1 MAHTGY
7 PIWPVR
13 VIVQPVSQRTA
24 TPAGCGPVHA
34 ERIGPAQQAA
44 HARDPGTDGAHTVAE
59 HIPPEASGE
68 SARGRHSRT
77 SVDLDDDQRIA
88 AARRLRVAVGNNAT
102 LQTLSVLAAQLMKTA
117 SAKIS
122 LVTEAHQMVAAT
134 WLSPG
139 AVEQQHPREESL
151 SAVTAATGGPLAIR
165 DCRLDDR
172 VRELRLVAEG
182 TAVAFLGVPL
192 FDRHDELVGA
202 LCVYDPQPRD
212 WRDMDVTI
220 LEELAEAVVS
230 EFERLALAQENET
243 VRLRLDL
250 AMDAAGVGSW
260 EWDRQTDRLTWDER
274 LLRMCGLAPDEFDQT
289 MSGFERVLHPHDRPV
304 VTAALH
310 RTADAGADL
319 DETFRIVRP
328 DTSTRW
334 LSCRGRALHDER
346 GRIVRVI
353 GAASD
358 VTERHEAG
366 QRTATIMSLLELV
379 ARASSELADSLEVG
393 AAVETLARLVVPG
406 LADWSLVMLVTEGGA
421 LHDVGS
427 WHQDPSLR
435 PVVAG
440 LAADLARHA
449 VLPGAL
455 AEVRRSSR
463 PVFVESGGTERAIR
477 VLDSPQALTAVRRL
491 AHESLAVLPLGTDG
505 HVVGLLALARGPGRP
520 PLAGAEAAAAA
531 EVAARATR
539 VLEHARSYDQVR
551 DISEQLQR
559 SLLTEPARPEGIDIA
574 VGYTPASQ
582 AAQVGGDWY
591 DAFLQPDGSTMVV
604 VGDVIGHD
612 SASAAAMGHLR
623 SLTRGIAYSTG
634 ESPARVLSS
643 VARAI
648 EGLRVDT
655 IATVVLAQLR
665 RDPRTGLTR
674 LTWSS
679 AGHPPMLVVRADGE
693 PVLLESEDL
702 LLGLVA
708 EEPRED
714 HEGILEPGTRLLMF
728 TDGLVE
734 RRGED
739 LSVGLARLCEVVRS
753 GSDLPVASLL
763 RHVQQRMVPRE
774 PDDDVALL
782 ALEIL
787 DPPGVREGQA
797 AGQATGRSVSRSGA

>member
-1 MAHTGY
+1 M
-7 PIWPVR
+7 
-13 VIVQPVSQRTA
+13 
-24 TPAGCGPVHA
+24 
-34 ERIGPAQQAA
+34 
-44 HARDPGTDGAHTVAE
+44 AE
-59 HIPPEASGE
+59 HFPPEVSGE
-68 SARGRHSRT
+68 PPRGRHSRT

-88 AARRLRVAVGNNAT
+88 AARRLRVAVGDNAT

-139 AVEQQHPREESL
+139 AVEEQHPREESL

-172 VRELRLVAEG
+172 VRGLRLVAEG
-182 TAVAFLGVPL
+182 TAVGFLGVPL

-202 LCVYDPQPRD
+202 LCVYDPLPRD
-212 WRDMDVTI
+212 WREMDVTI

-230 EFERLALAQENET
+230 ELERLALAHESET

-250 AMDAAGVGSW
+250 AMDVAGVGSW
-260 EWDRQTDRLTWDER
+260 DWDLQTGRLTWDER
-274 LLRMCGLAPDEFDQT
+274 LLRMCGLAADRLDQT
-289 MSGFERVLHPHDRPV
+289 PAGFAHLVHPEDLPAL
-304 VTAALH
+304 TAALQ
-310 RTADAGADL
+310 RTARAGGDL
-319 DETFRIVRP
+319 DETFRILRP
-328 DTSTRW
+328 DTGTRW
-334 LSCRGRALHDER
+334 LSSRGRALTDER
-346 GRIVRVI
+346 GRVVRVI

-379 ARASSELADSLEVG
+379 ARASRELADSLEVG

-406 LADWSLVMLVTEGGA
+406 LADWSLVMLVTEGDA
-421 LHDVGS
+421 LHDVAS
-427 WHQDPSLR
+427 WHQDPALR

-440 LAADLARHA
+440 LAAELARHA

-455 AEVRRSSR
+455 AEVRRTSR
-463 PVFVESGGTERAIR
+463 PVFVESGGTERAMR
-477 VLDSPQALTAVRRL
+477 VLDSPQAQAAVRRL

-505 HVVGLLALARGPGRP
+505 HVVGLLALARGSGRP
-520 PLAGAEAAAAA
+520 PLAGAEAATAA

-559 SLLTEPARPEGIDIA
+559 SLLTDPARPEGLDIA

-591 DAFLQPDGSTMVV
+591 DAFLQADGSTMVV

-634 ESPARVLSS
+634 ESPARVLAS
-643 VARAI
+643 VARAM

-655 IATVVLAQLR
+655 IATVVVAQLR
-665 RDPRTGLTR
+665 RDPETGRTR

-679 AGHPPMLVVRADGE
+679 AGHPPVLVVGPDGE

-708 EEPRED
+708 DEPRLD
-714 HEGILEPGTRLLMF
+714 HELTLEPGTRLLMF

-739 LSVGLARLCEVVRS
+739 LAVGLARLCEVVRS

-763 RHVQQRMVPRE
+763 RHVHEQMVPPD

-782 ALEIL
+782 AVEVL
-787 DPPGVREGQA
+787 DPHGSRVGRA
-797 AGQATGRSVSRSGA
+797 AGRPVSRAAG